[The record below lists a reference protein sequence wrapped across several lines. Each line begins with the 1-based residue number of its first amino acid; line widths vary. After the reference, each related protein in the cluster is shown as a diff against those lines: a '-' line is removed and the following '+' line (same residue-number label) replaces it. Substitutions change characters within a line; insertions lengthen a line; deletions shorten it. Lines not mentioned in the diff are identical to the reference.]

1 MAQAYG
7 ASIKAVFYTVKDIVN
22 KEQNGFLS
30 VDAFNN
36 FASIAQK
43 NIFNRMFNDIK
54 NSKKLSRSGIMGSR
68 DKARIKQIE
77 EDLSFFSKSA
87 TLSKINN
94 NTLAS
99 HLKFE
104 KPSDL
109 SRLISITTD
118 GSILL
123 DQSTKKMVDICYDEE
138 KLERILL
145 SSVSKPKEDAPL
157 ALISEYIE
165 VFPTTINKIKV
176 RYYKT
181 PAGRSSTSGARVT
194 SQPTFNTTAV
204 GTDEWYEDGN
214 TGHIDFELPETYT
227 NDLILEICR
236 MIGINLRDA
245 QLDAY
250 TSTEMSNQ
258 NVEDN
263 G

>member
-1 MAQAYG
+1 
-7 ASIKAVFYTVKDIVN
+7 
-22 KEQNGFLS
+22 
-30 VDAFNN
+30 
-36 FASIAQK
+36 
-43 NIFNRMFNDIK
+43 MFNDIK

-87 TLSKINN
+87 TLSKVNN
-94 NTLAS
+94 STLAS

-145 SSVSKPKEDAPL
+145 SSVSKPKDDAPL

-181 PAGRSSTSGARVT
+181 PAGRSPINGARVT
-194 SQPTFNTTAV
+194 SQPTFNTTAS

-214 TGHIDFELPETYT
+214 TDVSNNNNHIDFELPETYT
-227 NDLILEICR
+227 NDLVLEICR